1 MSSTHEHAPGGSHA
15 QGHDHGHGHSHGHAH
30 GHSHAPADF
39 GRAFLIGTALNVGF
53 VVIEAG
59 FGIAVNSMALLADA
73 GHNLSDVL
81 GLLMAWGAA
90 TLGKK
95 IPTEHYTYGFRR
107 STILAALFNALFLLV
122 AIGGI
127 AVEAFQRFWTPQQVS
142 GTTVMLVAAVGIV
155 INGATAWLFA
165 RGRKGDINI
174 RGAYLHMAADA
185 AVSAGVVLAGLLI
198 TLTGATWI
206 DPITSLV
213 IVLVVFIGTWGLLR
227 DSVAMSLDRVPPHI
241 KPSEVEDTLGRLAG
255 VTRVH
260 DLHIWS
266 MSTTET
272 ALTAHLVMPA
282 GSDGDDFLHGTA
294 ELLRKQFNI
303 GHATIQIERDEAA
316 CALEPDEVV

>member
-1 MSSTHEHAPGGSHA
+1 MLMSSIHQHASETSH
-15 QGHDHGHGHSHGHAH
+15 GHGHGHSHAQ

-39 GRAFLIGTALNVGF
+39 GRAFLIGTGLNLAF
-53 VVIEAG
+53 VAIEAG
-59 FGIAVNSMALLADA
+59 FGFAVNSMALLADA

-81 GLLMAWGAA
+81 GLLIAWGAA
-90 TLGKK
+90 ALVKRV
-95 IPTEHYTYGFRR
+95 PTKHYTYGFRR

-122 AIGGI
+122 AIGAI
-127 AVEAFQRFWTPQQVS
+127 ALEAIQRFRNPQPVS
-142 GTTVMLVAAVGIV
+142 GTTVMAVAAVGIV
-155 INGATAWLFA
+155 VNGVTAWLFA

-185 AVSAGVVLAGLLI
+185 AVSVGVVAAGLLI
-198 TLTGATWI
+198 TLTGAQWI
-206 DPITSLV
+206 DPVTSLA
-213 IVLVVFIGTWGLLR
+213 IVLVIFIGTWGLLK

-241 KPSEVEDTLGRLAG
+241 RPTEVEEMLAQLNG
-255 VTRVH
+255 VTKVH

-272 ALTAHLVMPA
+272 ALTAHLVMPGGSA
-282 GSDGDDFLHGTA
+282 GDRFLHDAA

-303 GHATIQIERDEAA
+303 GHATIQIERDESA

>member
-1 MSSTHEHAPGGSHA
+1 MAHDHSHH
-15 QGHDHGHGHSHGHAH
+15 GHDH
-30 GHSHAPADF
+30 GHSHAPSDF
-39 GRAFLIGTALNVGF
+39 GRAFLLGTALNLGF
-53 VVIEAG
+53 VLVEAG
-59 FGIAVNSMALLADA
+59 FGLAVNSMALLADA

-90 TLGKK
+90 TLGKRS
-95 IPTEHYTYGFRR
+95 PTEHYTYGFRR

-127 AVEAFQRFWTPQQVS
+127 GLEAIRRFWEPQSVS
-142 GTTVMLVAAVGIV
+142 GGTVMAVAAVGIV
-155 INGATAWLFA
+155 INALTAWLFA

-185 AVSAGVVLAGLLI
+185 AVSAGVVIAGLLI
-198 TLTGATWI
+198 TLTGARWI
-206 DPITSLV
+206 DPVTSLGIVVV
-213 IVLVVFIGTWGLLR
+213 IFVGTWGLLR

-241 KPSEVEDTLGRLAG
+241 RPSEVEEFLGRLAG
-255 VTRVH
+255 VTKVH

-272 ALTAHLVMPA
+272 ALTAHLVMPG
-282 GSDGDDFLHGTA
+282 GSEGDRFLHETA
-294 ELLRKQFNI
+294 ELLKRQFNI
-303 GHATIQIERDEAA
+303 GHATIQIECDEAA